1 MEFLRKFSAILLI
14 SISSVLFAQTT
25 NTVAKAFEESYSLEK
40 EGEYNKAIKKIKT
53 VYSADSYE
61 INLRLGWLNYYAGF
75 FTESTTYYQKAI
87 LLMPYSI
94 EAKLGL
100 INPLAALGN
109 WNIVIKTYE
118 KILQLDPKNS
128 TANYRL
134 GSIYYGK
141 KDYNNAYK
149 YYEKVVNSY
158 PFDYDATLM
167 FAWTN
172 YFMGK
177 KREAKI
183 LFNKVLL
190 ISPNDSSANEG
201 LGLIK

>member
-1 MEFLRKFSAILLI
+1 MEFLKKLSIILIIL
-14 SISSVLFAQTT
+14 VLSNHVFAQTES
-25 NTVAKAFEESYSLEK
+25 VSKIFEESYALEK
-40 EGEYNKAIKKIKT
+40 NGEYKKAIEKIQT
-53 VYSADSYE
+53 VYDADSYE

-75 FTESTTYYQKAI
+75 FTQSTTYYQKAI
-87 LLMPYSI
+87 DLMPYSI

-109 WNIVIKTYE
+109 WNIVVKTYE
-118 KILQLDPKNS
+118 KILELDPMNS

-134 GSIYYGK
+134 GSIYYGR
-141 KDYNNAYK
+141 KDYNAAFK
-149 YYEKVVNSY
+149 YYEKLVNSY
-158 PFDYDATLM
+158 PFDYDSTLM

-172 YFMGK
+172 YMLGK
-177 KREAKI
+177 NREAKI

-190 ISPNDSSANEG
+190 ISPNDISATEG

>member
-1 MEFLRKFSAILLI
+1 MEILKKLIILLLITFSGIAI
-14 SISSVLFAQTT
+14 SQ
-25 NTVAKAFEESYSLEK
+25 NNVATAFEESYTLEK
-40 EGEYNKAIKKIKT
+40 DGEYKQAIEKIKT
-53 VYSADSYE
+53 VYSADNYE

-87 LLMPYSI
+87 SLMPYSI
-94 EAKLGL
+94 EAKFGL

-109 WNIVIKTYE
+109 WNIVIKTYD
-118 KILQLDPKNS
+118 KIIELDKMNY

-141 KDYNNAYK
+141 KDYNNAFK
-149 YYEKVVNSY
+149 YYQKVANSY

-172 YFMGK
+172 YMLGK
-177 KREAKI
+177 TREAKI
-183 LFNKVLL
+183 LFNKILL
-190 ISPNDSSANEG
+190 ISPKDSSAIEG
-201 LGLIK
+201 LELIK

>member
-1 MEFLRKFSAILLI
+1 MEFLKRYFLILIIFLSSYTYSQNNDI
-14 SISSVLFAQTT
+14 SI
-25 NTVAKAFEESYSLEK
+25 AFEESYKL
-40 EGEYNKAIKKIKT
+40 EYNGDYKQAIEKIKEI
-53 VYSADSYE
+53 YSAESYE

-87 LLMPYSI
+87 SLMPYSI
-94 EAKLGL
+94 EAKFGL
-100 INPLAALGN
+100 INPAVALGN

-118 KILQLDPKNS
+118 KILQLDQKNS

-134 GSIYYGK
+134 ASIYYGK
-141 KDYNNAYK
+141 KDYSSAYK
-149 YYEKVVNSY
+149 YYQTVVNSY

-172 YFMGK
+172 YMLGK
-177 KREAKI
+177 SREAKI

-190 ISPNDSSANEG
+190 ISPKDASAIEG
-201 LGLIK
+201 LSLIK